1 MFPDAALVNVA
12 IVDLMRF
19 LNWTQVSVIFEPG
32 YGLLRLHQLI
42 RTPAIE
48 VHVLRTDHTS
58 YAKILA
64 EIKANKQYNILIDTR
79 TSHMR
84 QLLADIVD
92 LQMNEYKYHY
102 LFTTFDIDSFDL
114 EDLKYN
120 VFNITAFRLVDA
132 DDIAIQMNLK
142 DMYRFVQRQQWMS
155 QNWNIHK
162 HTSKLQNGY
171 IDGQLTKLNSSNHAT
186 NAILL
191 RNIKVFVV
199 NIRWYS
205 RLRVNTF
212 NSFYHIKHPFSIIC

>member
-1 MFPDAALVNVA
+1 MFPDAALVNAA

-48 VHVLRTDHTS
+48 VHVLRADHTS
-58 YAKILA
+58 YATILA
-64 EIKANKQYNILIDTR
+64 ELKANKQYNILIDTR
-79 TSHMR
+79 TTHMR
-84 QLLADIVD
+84 QLLTDIVD

-142 DMYRFVQRQQWMS
+142 DMFRFVQRQEWLL
-155 QNWNIHK
+155 QNWTLK
-162 HTSKLQNGY
+162 EHTSKLLN
-171 IDGQLTKLNSSNHAT
+171 KLNSSYDHAT
-186 NAILL
+186 NARLL
-191 RNIKVFVV
+191 RHIKVFVG
-199 NIRWYS
+199 NI
-205 RLRVNTF
+205 VIP
-212 NSFYHIKHPFSIIC
+212 NSFLLSLFYVQYSCYSPT